1 MRINKSLVYLYT
13 HINTNTMIITKEQ
26 QEAWVLN
33 YSETHPFDQ
42 TTGFIDGMNH
52 VMDRLN
58 EMMKQERELT
68 ETIHSELTKKLYR
81 HG

>member
-52 VMDRLN
+52 VIDRLN
-58 EMMKQERELT
+58 EMMKQEREQT
-68 ETIHSELTKKLYR
+68 ETIHSELTQKLYR

>member
-1 MRINKSLVYLYT
+1 
-13 HINTNTMIITKEQ
+13 MIITKEQ

-33 YSETHPFDQ
+33 YIETHSFDQ
-42 TTGFIDGMNH
+42 TSGFIDGMNH
-52 VMDRLN
+52 VIDRLN

-68 ETIHSELTKKLYR
+68 ETIHSELTKKLYD